1 VHGSIHGVARR
12 RAHRH
17 AQASKWTAARHAKLV
32 LTLVGLVAT
41 AVVVGLILLW
51 PAPHRTTGLAGQ
63 ITHGTVTAIRQ
74 EPCNAG
80 PSGCTVMVTVS
91 ITDGPDRGGQAQ
103 LTFVTGVTDPRLRVG
118 DHIRMG
124 RQGSGP
130 DAVYAFADIERGRPL
145 LILAAIFVVVVLVIG
160 RLRGLAAMIGLA
172 ITGIGLVQF
181 MIPALIAGESPT
193 AVALVGGAGI
203 TILVLP
209 LSHGVS
215 VRTGAALI
223 GTLAGM
229 TVAALISAVSI
240 QALRFTGLSS
250 DEAATL
256 GLLGSK
262 SSVAG
267 LLLCG
272 AVVGALGV
280 LNDVTVTQSSSVFEL
295 AAADP
300 TLPRRRLFTAAM
312 RIGRDHIA
320 STVYSLVLAYA
331 GSALPLL
338 LLFAITGQSVSDVL
352 SSDALGPEIAASLI
366 GATALVLVVPLTT
379 AIATMFAHAAE
390 PETEPA
396 GHR

>member
-1 VHGSIHGVARR
+1 
-12 RAHRH
+12 
-17 AQASKWTAARHAKLV
+17 L
-32 LTLVGLVAT
+32 
-41 AVVVGLILLW
+41 AV
-51 PAPHRTTGLAGQ
+51 
-63 ITHGTVTAIRQ
+63 
-74 EPCNAG
+74 
-80 PSGCTVMVTVS
+80 
-91 ITDGPDRGGQAQ
+91 
-103 LTFVTGVTDPRLRVG
+103 
-118 DHIRMG
+118 
-124 RQGSGP
+124 
-130 DAVYAFADIERGRPL
+130 
-145 LILAAIFVVVVLVIG
+145 G
-160 RLRGLAAMIGLA
+160 RLRGLAAMAGLA
-172 ITGIGLVQF
+172 ITGVALVQF

-193 AVALVGGAGI
+193 AVALVGGAAI
-203 TILVLP
+203 AILVLP

-229 TVAALISAVSI
+229 TVAALISLVSI
-240 QALRFTGLSS
+240 GALRFTGLSS

-280 LNDVTVTQSSSVFEL
+280 INDVTVTQSSSVFEL

-300 TLPRRRLFTAAM
+300 TLPRRRLYTSAM

-379 AIATMFAHAAE
+379 AIAALFAHTAKGAAV
-390 PETEPA
+390 PD
-396 GHR
+396 